1 MTGKQSNLSSARNVF
16 ACLVHES
23 EECVVDLVRNLRF
36 VDPSSVILLYNG
48 GTDTELLNRSPF
60 ESLGAFIHPSPK
72 PMKWGRL
79 HEFALDCMQFA
90 LNEFTFDT
98 LTIVDSDQLAT
109 RRGYSEYLGN
119 FINGRDRLG
128 MLASAPGV
136 LSPDTTHGP
145 AQTAFKE
152 FELWRPYLR
161 RFPYGEDKF
170 VHWSFWPSTV
180 FTNQAAWD
188 LTRLFATDRELSSI
202 LARSAIWASEE
213 LVLPTLVALLGYEIA
228 ANPCSYDYVQYKTS
242 YTVPDI
248 HAALGREDVFW
259 VHPVPRRMD
268 DPVRACIREQLGYG
282 NFASTAVG
290 EQSTGLRA
298 LQNAGIVLSLP
309 ILNRI
314 RNIQGWL
321 HEEEADLLLAA
332 CTQAL
337 CSIRSSSAVLEI
349 GSFCGRSTVLLGSV
363 VESLGLQGKVYAVD
377 SHEGVVGAAGSP
389 SGLRT
394 LGSTLNM
401 FHANVAASGLTH
413 IIEPIIQRSY
423 EVKWERPIA
432 LLFIDGLH
440 DYLNVSRDFHH
451 FAPWVVA
458 GGYIAFH
465 DYAEYYPDV
474 MRFVDELVALP
485 DFQFVSRV
493 QSLIVVRKLASSVI
507 GAVAKKDSGVAEGE
521 REKRLIQFSIN
532 AIADT
537 APVPLASCIM
547 PTADR
552 RPLIPQA
559 IRHFLRQ
566 DYPSRELIILDDG
579 TDSVADLI
587 PQDERIRYLRLARKL
602 SMGVKHNLACEMAR
616 GEIIVHW
623 DDDDWMSSRRIS
635 YQVHELLQQPAES
648 ICGLSRILFFDPRA
662 QCAWEYKYPGGRPWV
677 IGSTFCYHKRFSE
690 RNHFPDMNEGADTTF
705 VWNLHDINVHAHS
718 DHTFYVGTVHAHNT
732 SPKRTDSVGW
742 RPMPYADVRRLMD
755 DQDWSFYQKFAPALD
770 SY

>member
-1 MTGKQSNLSSARNVF
+1 MTGKELILSPARNVF

-23 EECVVDLVRNLRF
+23 QECVIDLVRNLRF
-36 VDPSSVILLYNG
+36 ADPSSVILLYNG
-48 GTDTELLNRSPF
+48 GTDPELLSRFPF
-60 ESLGAFIHPSPK
+60 ESLGAFVYPRPK

-79 HEFALDCMQFA
+79 HEFAIECMQFA

-109 RRGYSEYLGN
+109 RRGYSEYLGR
-119 FINGRDRLG
+119 FVNGRDRLG
-128 MLASAPGV
+128 MLASTPGV
-136 LSPDTTHGP
+136 LSPATTHGP

-152 FELWRPYLR
+152 MELWRPYLR
-161 RFPYGEDKF
+161 RFPYGEEKF

-188 LTRLFATDRELSSI
+188 LTRLFATDRDLCSI
-202 LARSAIWASEE
+202 LAHSEIWASEE
-213 LVLPTLVALLGYEIA
+213 LVLPTLVALLGHEIA
-228 ANPCSYDYVQYKTS
+228 VNPCSYDYVQYKTS
-242 YTVPDI
+242 YTVPQIDV
-248 HAALGREDVFW
+248 ALGREDVFW

-268 DPVRACIREQLGYG
+268 DPVRARIREQLGYAHA
-282 NFASTAVG
+282 ASTAARG
-290 EQSTGLRA
+290 QSA
-298 LQNAGIVLSLP
+298 APNASQNKGIVLSLP

-314 RNIQGWL
+314 RAIQGWL

-332 CTQAL
+332 CNRAL
-337 CSIRSSSAVLEI
+337 CSTTSSSAVLEI

-363 VESLGLQGKVYAVD
+363 VECLGLQGKVYAVD

-401 FHANVAASGLTH
+401 FHANIEANGLTH
-413 IIEPIIQRSY
+413 IIEPIVQRSY
-423 EVKWERPIA
+423 EVNWRKPIA

-440 DYLNVSRDFHH
+440 DYFNVSRDFHH
-451 FAPWVVA
+451 FAPWVVV

-474 MRFVDELVALP
+474 MRFVDELVAFP

-493 QSLIVVRKLASSVI
+493 ESLVVVRKLASSLI
-507 GAVAKKDSGVAEGE
+507 GVVAKNDSGVAEVE
-521 REKRLIQFSIN
+521 TESRVIQLPMVAMVDSV
-532 AIADT
+532 
-537 APVPLASCIM
+537 PVPLASCIM

-566 DYPSRELIILDDG
+566 DYANRELIILDDG
-579 TDSVADLI
+579 TDSVADLV
-587 PQDERIRYLRLARKL
+587 PQDERIRYLRLDRKL

-616 GEIIVHW
+616 GEIIIHW

-635 YQVHELLQQPAES
+635 YQVCELLQQPGES
-648 ICGLSRILFFDPRA
+648 ICGLSHILFFDPRA
-662 QCAWEYKYPGGRPWV
+662 QRAWEYKYPGGRPWV

-705 VWNLHDINVHAHS
+705 VWNLHDTNVHAHS
-718 DHTFYVGTVHAHNT
+718 DHTFYVGTVHTHNT
-732 SPKRTDSVGW
+732 SPKRTESVGW
-742 RPMPYADVRRLMD
+742 QPMPYAEVRRLMD
-755 DQDWSFYQKFAPALD
+755 DQDWSFYQKFAPAMD
-770 SY
+770 S